1 MCLVYTKT
9 TLDFQHT
16 LKEYKR
22 TRLLFQ
28 RFRYNNCHLFCCH
41 SVEWGNTHSL
51 LVEVQ
56 TGAATIEISVLVP
69 QKLKIDLLH
78 DPTILLL
85 GIYPKDSIAY
95 SRDSRSFTFTAALLT
110 IARKQKLPRCP

>member
-1 MCLVYTKT
+1 M
-9 TLDFQHT
+9 
-16 LKEYKR
+16 
-22 TRLLFQ
+22 
-28 RFRYNNCHLFCCH
+28 
-41 SVEWGNTHSL
+41 EWGNTYSL

-69 QKLKIDLLH
+69 QKLKIDLPH

-110 IARKQKLPRCP
+110 IAGKQKQPRCPKADGG